1 MDGHRKG
8 VDNQHLMKSNGLQFP
23 SFLFFTSI
31 SGKRGKYIKVS
42 FKRKC
47 SLAKEGEQSVPFSNS
62 SELFFMANAR
72 TTTTTQSGISDKQV
86 QEVVEE

>member
-47 SLAKEGEQSVPFSNS
+47 SLVPFPNS

-72 TTTTTQSGISDKQV
+72 TTTTTQSGVSDKQV

>member
-47 SLAKEGEQSVPFSNS
+47 SLVPFSNS
-62 SELFFMANAR
+62 PELFFMANAR
-72 TTTTTQSGISDKQV
+72 TTTTTQSGVSDKQV